1 MKRLPIVRATRYVTP
16 LREGGSLPGLV
27 EADDLGTYVVKF
39 TGAGQGPAALVAEVV
54 ATGLAQA
61 LGLPTPEL
69 AVIEVDPLLGGAEPD
84 QEVQE
89 LLLASPGPNL
99 AVDFLP
105 GALDFTAAAGVT
117 AQTAGEIVWFDALIG
132 NVDRS
137 WRNPNLLWWHGRL
150 WLIDH
155 GASLTFLHGLRPGGP
170 APDPAREYDVSDH
183 ALLGLQ
189 PDVASADDLLG
200 PQLDAR
206 LIAEA
211 VAAVPAAWLGTESV
225 RAVVADWLTQRWLRR
240 EEWLPTLV
248 TAAGRAPG
256 LRPARGPVGAGRPGW
271 LQA

>member
-1 MKRLPIVRATRYVTP
+1 MTP

-69 AVIEVDPLLGGAEPD
+69 SVIEIDPLLGGAEPD

-89 LLLASPGPNL
+89 LILASPGPNL

-105 GALDFTAAAGVT
+105 GALDFTAAAAVS
-117 AQTAGEIVWFDALIG
+117 AVTAGEIVWFDALIG

-155 GASLTFLHGLRPGGP
+155 GASLTFLHGLRPGSMS
-170 APDPAREYDVSDH
+170 PDPVRGYDVSEH
-183 ALLGLQ
+183 ALLGFQ
-189 PDVASADDLLG
+189 PDVARADDILG
-200 PQLDAR
+200 AKLSPE

-211 VAAVPAAWLGTESV
+211 VAAVPAVWLGSETLRGVIAE
-225 RAVVADWLTQRWLRR
+225 WLSLRWRR
-240 EEWLPTLV
+240 RGEWLPTLLID
-248 TAAGRAPG
+248 AGQSPG
-256 LRPARGPVGAGRPGW
+256 LRPARGRVGTGRPRW